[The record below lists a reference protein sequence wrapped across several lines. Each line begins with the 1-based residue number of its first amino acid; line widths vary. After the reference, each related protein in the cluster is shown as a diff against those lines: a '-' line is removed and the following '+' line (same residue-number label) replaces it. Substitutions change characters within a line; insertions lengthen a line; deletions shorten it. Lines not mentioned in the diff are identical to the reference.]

1 MTTHNDLSES
11 QGPVTHFREIANQFQ
26 DLGLEVLAFGPDL
39 SGRRK
44 PMNFPMRYLSCVI
57 KKRGISQ
64 LLYEIVLFFVLFKE
78 CLQRRPDVIYSRQSY
93 ITLASPLVALILGI
107 RLVSEI
113 NGLHVEDLQGRDAS
127 WIKKAINAACEKLA
141 YELSHRTIG
150 VSERICDIL
159 SERYGVD
166 RDKFLALP
174 APSRQER
181 PRIWRIRDD
190 NGNGD
195 YHTETRGHRERRT
208 TESTMKNGKKKQV
221 ARKK

>member
-1 MTTHNDLSES
+1 MLVYMTTHNDLSES

-26 DLGLEVLAFGPDL
+26 NLGLEVLAFG
-39 SGRRK
+39 
-44 PMNFPMRYLSCVI
+44 
-57 KKRGISQ
+57 
-64 LLYEIVLFFVLFKE
+64 
-78 CLQRRPDVIYSRQSY
+78 PDVIYSRQSY

-107 RLVSEI
+107 RFVSGI